1 MAGRSSDGKIPCIG
15 EGSYVHPSA
24 GALGKAY
31 VDLARRYPDE
41 LQDLE

>member
-1 MAGRSSDGKIPCIG
+1 MAVLSSDGKIPRIG
-15 EGSYVHPSA
+15 EGSYVHASA

-41 LQDLE
+41 LQNLE